1 MKRDGFFSKLKN
13 NIYNIEKF
21 SEYVRDGLGK
31 AILYALI
38 LSLIIG
44 GIQGVYMGFR
54 AKNNINEGIVELNEP
69 KYDFS
74 IKNGIL
80 EMKNSPVKFNQDNIV
95 VYIDSNKDLNQA
107 EGLKDA
113 YVHGDMY
120 ILLLKDGIKVGSGGL
135 NKDILYKDAF
145 TGEYTNKTIVEQ
157 LKLASVVI
165 VPITVGFTIFQYF
178 TTYLLN
184 CLIIAAFSII
194 IGMIMG
200 LKMKASAM
208 YSLSVY
214 AATLPSLILLP
225 FSLIRP
231 DIYFD
236 TAFMAGT
243 IIYVAFILR
252 YIKKDLLK
260 KIKL

>member
-13 NIYNIEKF
+13 NIYNIKTF
-21 SEYVRDGLGK
+21 SEYVRDGLGR

-44 GIQGVYMGFR
+44 GIQGVYMGFKIR
-54 AKNNINEGIVELNEP
+54 NNINEGIIEFNEP

-80 EMKNSPVKFNQDNIV
+80 EMKDSPIRFDEGNMV
-95 VYIDSNKDLNQA
+95 VYIDSNKDLSQS
-107 EGLKDA
+107 EKIEDE

-120 ILLLKDGIKVGSGGL
+120 ILLLKDGIKVGSSGL
-135 NKDILYKDAF
+135 SKDILYKDAF
-145 TGEYTNKTIVEQ
+145 TGEYTNQTIIDQLKVASTIIIPLTIV
-157 LKLASVVI
+157 
-165 VPITVGFTIFQYF
+165 FTIFQYF
-178 TTYLLN
+178 MTLILN
-184 CLIIAAFSII
+184 CLIVAAISII

-200 LKMKASAM
+200 LRMKASAM
-208 YSLSVY
+208 YSLAVY
-214 AATLPSLILLP
+214 AGTLPSILLLP

-236 TAFMAGT
+236 TPFIAGT
-243 IIYVAFILR
+243 VIYVIFILR

-260 KIKL
+260 KIK